1 MSTNQSEYITVTV
14 PLQAIAEQK
23 IKIKDN
29 EVNLD
34 IPSFQRGLVWN
45 PAQVETLWDSIMRGI
60 PIGCIT
66 LIKYA
71 NDSEQ
76 VATHENETYGIFD
89 GQQRY
94 NALRLGFKN
103 PFLKKS
109 ESNCSSQVET
119 SDSGSSD
126 EEKSTSILWL
136 DLEPQESSP
145 VRQYSLYLTT
155 EGQPW
160 GYKLSISGL
169 EANSERLN
177 TSERNAALKAVFG
190 EKHTIQF
197 NKPTCHEMWPYK
209 AQCPVPLA
217 IMLEAAKRATTI
229 DEFKTHL
236 LQALENYLE
245 YNWCNSKFCS
255 FGSQFSEDEKRTALK
270 DKLDSI
276 ELSQIF
282 DGLKCAL
289 SAHTVAV
296 VSPQEFDKEGTYSKR
311 DNGQQDNQNDGT
323 ISNVAVFFAR
333 LNRGGTS
340 PSVEDVN
347 YSILKSI
354 VPSLK
359 KLDEIAKELMLPA
372 RLATLAMRLYL
383 MEHAVQSQW
392 KGSITRK
399 DVLALAKEKGFEQF
413 VTVELHQ
420 RIQSLHDALTYRT
433 DNAKGMPEYVL
444 SNFISKMPDL
454 FLLFLTMK
462 ERACTFDGCSAFMLL
477 GTYGLGISY
486 KDAFISSKGGIHSLV
501 HDLAVKNQLLIP
513 TPTKVYTDIHTAVC
527 KEEANNSE
535 LLNALELAWSPNIYK
550 DAVNHTWYWQ
560 SQSSRMLLL
569 YSCREYLDE
578 KFGAY
583 NPADAVWK
591 EDNCPWD
598 YDHIFPQSWLISGQ
612 GRTQGKNHSIVNELI
627 NCIGNIAPVP
637 FSFNR
642 SRKDDAP
649 YADGEQYMQ
658 ERKDDAKVLAD
669 FESMQIQ
676 GCDFLKR
683 PLDKGKYIERDDA
696 ATVALA
702 RIVTRRMERIYKK
715 VYDSLKWDS
724 LLSAAAQ
731 CNKRKELFDA
741 LQNRLAT
748 KEGEAT
754 KWKTWCVASD
764 GLQYQIPEDSYNRM
778 REWLAHGIEVTYTTA
793 DNEVTKGLLCVCAN
807 HSRIEWGMRRHPSET
822 QVDNNPN
829 KWWKP
834 NALSKNDYWKDD
846 YLFHY
851 AELATYSKK
860 TEERISE
867 DLTLLIEAL
876 NISDQ
881 LKAK

>member
-1 MSTNQSEYITVTV
+1 MSNIHSEYITDTA
-14 PLQAIAEQK
+14 PLEDIAKRK
-23 IKIKDN
+23 IKINGN

-45 PAQVETLWDSIMRGI
+45 PAQVETLWDSVMRGI

-71 NDSEQ
+71 KGSED
-76 VATHENETYGIFD
+76 ATTPKEETYGIFD
-89 GQQRY
+89 GQQRH

-103 PFLKKS
+103 PFVKNAEKQDTEKNNGNS
-109 ESNCSSQVET
+109 QRHQEVESS
-119 SDSGSSD
+119 
-126 EEKSTSILWL
+126 SILWL
-136 DLEPQESSP
+136 DLQPKESSP

-177 TSERNAALKAVFG
+177 TEDRNKALEEAGAALGF
-190 EKHTIQF
+190 T
-197 NKPTCHEMWPYK
+197 KPQCQEMWPYK
-209 AQCPVPLA
+209 ALFPVPLF
-217 IMLEAAKRATTI
+217 ILLAAGKKVSTVN
-229 DEFKTHL
+229 EFKSQL
-236 LQALENYLE
+236 VLELKNYTKHKWCCKKICSLPIDTPEKTIQSVLE
-245 YNWCNSKFCS
+245 
-255 FGSQFSEDEKRTALK
+255 EKVK
-270 DKLDSI
+270 DIDLTSV
-276 ELSQIF
+276 F
-282 DGLKCAL
+282 DGIKCAL
-289 SAHTVAV
+289 SARTVVV
-296 VSPQEFDKEGTYSKR
+296 VSPQEFNKEGAYSTKG
-311 DNGQQDNQNDGT
+311 NGQQNNENDGS
-323 ISNVAVFFAR
+323 ISDVAVFFAR
-333 LNRGGTS
+333 LNRGGTA

-359 KLDEIAKELMLPA
+359 KLDEIAEGLMQPA
-372 RLATLAMRLYL
+372 RLATIAMRLYL
-383 MEHAVQSQW
+383 MEHAKEPQW

-399 DVLALAKEKGFEQF
+399 DVLALVADKGFEQF

-420 RIQSLHDALTYRT
+420 RIQSLHYALTYRT
-433 DNAKGMPEYVL
+433 DNAKGMPAYVL
-444 SNFISKMPDL
+444 SSFISKMPDL
-454 FLLFLTMK
+454 FLLFLSMK
-462 ERACTFDGCSAFMLL
+462 EKACTSDGCSAFMLL

-486 KDAFISSKGGIHSLV
+486 KDAFISSKSGIHSIV

-513 TPTKVYTDIHTAVC
+513 PPTKVYTDIRTAVC
-527 KEEANNSE
+527 KEDANDSE

-612 GRTQGKNHSIVNELI
+612 GRTQGKNHGIVNDLI

-649 YADGEQYMQ
+649 YADGKKYMQ
-658 ERKDDAKVLAD
+658 ESKDDAKVLAD

-676 GCDFLKR
+676 GCDFLTR
-683 PLDKGKYIERDDA
+683 PLDTGQYIERDDA

-702 RIVTRRMERIYKK
+702 RIVTQRMEKIYTK
-715 VYDSLKWDS
+715 VYDSLDWNS
-724 LLSAAAQ
+724 LLSNAAE
-731 CNKRKELFDA
+731 CDKRKKLFAA
-741 LQNRLAT
+741 LQNGLST
-748 KEGEAT
+748 KEGLHA
-754 KWKTWCVASD
+754 KWKTWCVSSD
-764 GLQYQIPEDSYNRM
+764 GLQHPITENSYNYM
-778 REWLAHGIEVTYTTA
+778 REWLAHGIEVTYTSA
-793 DNEVTKGLLCVCAN
+793 SNEETKGLLCVCAN
-807 HSRIEWGMRRHPSET
+807 HSRIEWGMRRLPSET

-834 NALSKNDYWKDD
+834 NPLSNNEYWRED
-846 YLFHY
+846 YLY
-851 AELATYSKK
+851 RSKGLSNYS
-860 TEERISE
+860 EEEIINGLNS
-867 DLTLLIEAL
+867 LIKDL
-876 NISDQ
+876 NITDQ